1 MRPIGFA
8 CLFLLSIPA
17 CDAGG
22 PVAPRPSVRLDVIEA
37 LLHTSA
43 ATGRTTLATRVM
55 VRNPTFI
62 SVEPILCAF
71 RLQRIV
77 GEEARVTLAQTECGG
92 NWSFVVPPHTD
103 IEHSFSVTLP
113 AGDSGAGA
121 EYVIGI
127 PIILEGERTSRTFET
142 ERFTPGIFRTN

>member
-1 MRPIGFA
+1 M
-8 CLFLLSIPA
+8 LLLIPA
-17 CDAGG
+17 CDAGS
-22 PVAPRPSVRLDVIEA
+22 PVAPRPSVRLDVIES

-43 ATGRTTLATRVM
+43 ATGRTTLSTRVM

-62 SVEPILCAF
+62 SVEPILCSF

-113 AGDSGAGA
+113 AGDSGAGS
-121 EYVIGI
+121 EYVIRI
-127 PIILEGERTSRTFET
+127 PIILEGERASRAFET
-142 ERFTPGIFRTN
+142 ERFTPVIFRGH